1 MANWIAGAVKHPGAF
16 KAKAKAAGEST
27 AEFADEV
34 ISKSKKKK
42 GGGGKTLKKGGGG
55 KTLKQALL
63 ARTLMGMH
71 KKPHGM
77 GKSGKPRFASSVMAK
92 GMSSDEDGDE

>member
-1 MANWIAGAVKHPGAF
+1 MANWIAGAIKHPGAF

-27 AEFADEV
+27 AEYADEV
-34 ISKSKKKK
+34 ISKSKK
-42 GGGGKTLKKGGGG
+42 KKGGGG

-77 GKSGKPRFASSVMAK
+77 GKSGKPRFAQSVMAK

>member
-16 KAKAKAAGEST
+16 KAKAQAAGEGT
-27 AEFADEV
+27 AEYASEV
-34 ISKSKKKK
+34 IAKGKK
-42 GGGGKTLKKGGGG
+42 GKASG

-77 GKSGKPRFASSVMAK
+77 GKSGKPRFTQSVMAK
-92 GMSSDEDGDE
+92 GMSDDDGDEG